1 VSRPERLEDDVV
13 DSWLAG
19 HPAWILENDHLV
31 RELRTVDY
39 PSGVA
44 IVAAQVDLAQRLDHH
59 PIATVGYR
67 EVRLVLFTHD
77 RGGITRLDLEYAGA
91 FDQLLDERFSS
102 VLSVS

>member
-1 VSRPERLEDDVV
+1 MSRPERLDDTVV
-13 DSWLAG
+13 ASWLTG

-67 EVRLVLFTHD
+67 QVRLVLWTHD
-77 RGGITRLDLEYAGA
+77 RGGITRLDLEYADA
-91 FDQLLDERFSS
+91 FDQLLEARFSS

>member
-1 VSRPERLEDDVV
+1 MSRPERLEDDVV

-19 HPAWILENDHLV
+19 HPAWTLENDHLV

>member
-1 VSRPERLEDDVV
+1 MSRPERLDDDVLA
-13 DSWLAG
+13 SWLTG
-19 HPAWILENDHLV
+19 HPAWTFENDHLV

-67 EVRLVLFTHD
+67 QVRLVLWTHD
-77 RGGITRLDLEYAGA
+77 RGGITRLDLEYADA
-91 FDQLLDERFSS
+91 FDQLLEARFSS

>member
-1 VSRPERLEDDVV
+1 MSRPERLDDDIVA
-13 DSWLAG
+13 SWLTG

-77 RGGITRLDLEYAGA
+77 RGGITRLDLEYADA
-91 FDQLLDERFSS
+91 FDQLLEARFSS